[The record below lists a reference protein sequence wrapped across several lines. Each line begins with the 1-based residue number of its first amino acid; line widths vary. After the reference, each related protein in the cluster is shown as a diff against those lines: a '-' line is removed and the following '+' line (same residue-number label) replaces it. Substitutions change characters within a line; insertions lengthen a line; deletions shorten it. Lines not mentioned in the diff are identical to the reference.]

1 MLGRASSAV
10 CRNTYAHRCQS
21 GPYVQCHSNNL
32 AFGQCLCCKTCI
44 FLNKN
49 MLDLDRRGLEQQCS
63 TEDLHMTSASIHNK
77 MRCTYQSRSLPELLG
92 TGEQWS
98 SLSQSTAQPANVSA
112 SVHSCLYDPG
122 WPPHVDVPTS
132 VYNPN
137 LQPMQHQSQRPNGR
151 DGRIP
156 TDNGEKTTHQ
166 KKQQHET
173 LLLLV
178 LLEVVAVHSYL
189 LSGLQNT
196 SADGEQPTIK
206 MITTRSN
213 LYKKYILYANL
224 PSTLWNEC
232 SLPRL
237 SFRSGTFACLRPTS
251 HSHCAPSQP
260 TCRQC

>member
-1 MLGRASSAV
+1 MLGRASSAL

-44 FLNKN
+44 FFKTN

-63 TEDLHMTSASIHNK
+63 TEDLHRTSANIHNE

-98 SLSQSTAQPANVSA
+98 SLSQSTPQPANVSA

-137 LQPMQHQSQRPNGR
+137 LQPMQINHNA
-151 DGRIP
+151 P
-156 TDNGEKTTHQ
+156 TDETGAFPQ
-166 KKQQHET
+166 IMGKKPHT
-173 LLLLV
+173 KKKNNMR
-178 LLEVVAVHSYL
+178 HYCYL
-189 LSGLQNT
+189 CCW
-196 SADGEQPTIK
+196 
-206 MITTRSN
+206 R
-213 LYKKYILYANL
+213 
-224 PSTLWNEC
+224 W
-232 SLPRL
+232 
-237 SFRSGTFACLRPTS
+237 
-251 HSHCAPSQP
+251 
-260 TCRQC
+260 